1 VSADSLPLTLLV
13 PENVSAP
20 IEVIDQHAA
29 LKMAVVDRAGARL
42 LGPDWDAP
50 GVYLLLDRHEAD
62 GSWGVYIGKAPS
74 GIKGRLA
81 NHLRNKDHWYR
92 AILVRRDTSYGF
104 NSAQIGWLEG
114 RLYDML
120 KASDDARLHNG
131 NRPSDETLPPYDR
144 QMLEMV
150 VLPVQRI
157 LRLLGHDP
165 ATVDDQIA
173 APAAK
178 RTSRFFG
185 ITLTDIVK
193 AGLITEGTTLVSNN
207 GAWPATAVLGE
218 SGSVIYDGTTY
229 PTPSAA
235 ASAVKGGAANGWEF
249 WAVDDGTKLVTLG
262 GLRATYLDKHG

>member
-1 VSADSLPLTLLV
+1 V
-13 PENVSAP
+13 
-20 IEVIDQHAA
+20 
-29 LKMAVVDRAGARL
+29 R
-42 LGPDWDAP
+42 PD
-50 GVYLLLDRHEAD
+50 
-62 GSWGVYIGKAPS
+62 I
-74 GIKGRLA
+74 
-81 NHLRNKDHWYR
+81 
-92 AILVRRDTSYGF
+92 SYGF

-120 KASDDARLHNG
+120 KACDDARLHNG

-178 RTSRFFG
+178 RTSRFVG
-185 ITLTDIVK
+185 ITLADIVK

-262 GLRATYLDKHG
+262 GLRASYLDKHGRRYGVSRSRRI